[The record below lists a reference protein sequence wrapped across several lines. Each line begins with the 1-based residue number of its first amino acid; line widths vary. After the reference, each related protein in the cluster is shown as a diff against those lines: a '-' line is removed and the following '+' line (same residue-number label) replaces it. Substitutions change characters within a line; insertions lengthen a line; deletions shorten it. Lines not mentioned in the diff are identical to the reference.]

1 MSALEIDTIT
11 SIRVIENAGKHYT
24 FILLGDIIKISSKD
38 IIASVTAIPIFI
50 EFIPLEKV
58 TIIARYGIGLADGQ
72 S

>member
-38 IIASVTAIPIFI
+38 IIASVTAMITP
-50 EFIPLEKV
+50 EFLRTFGFRP
-58 TIIARYGIGLADGQ
+58 
-72 S
+72 